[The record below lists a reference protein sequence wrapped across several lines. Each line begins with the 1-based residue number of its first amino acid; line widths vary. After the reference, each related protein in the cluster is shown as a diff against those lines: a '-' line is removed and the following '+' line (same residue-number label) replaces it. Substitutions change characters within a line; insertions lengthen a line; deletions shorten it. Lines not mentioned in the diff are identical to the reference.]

1 MKDCDSHSGGLTQPA
16 REGPSAAKQSR
27 AKIINIRGT
36 SGSTKSTLVR
46 KFLDTYNG
54 QALRGPDGK
63 IRGYVCRAKSEY
75 GFQRDIYIVGSYE
88 RPTGGCDGLKTQDE
102 ICDRVREFAALGDV
116 LYEGLLVSGLFR
128 RYNALAE
135 ELTQHHH
142 IFGFLDTPLQK
153 CIDRVLSRRA
163 VRAAV
168 KGETTRPFDP
178 NKTLTPKYHA
188 ISSCRAKF
196 INAGKDVRNIPH
208 ERAFE
213 TLVAW
218 LSADDLE
225 PAVWS
230 TD

>member
-1 MKDCDSHSGGLTQPA
+1 VTPYSPEAL
-16 REGPSAAKQSR
+16 EGPSAARQSR

-36 SGSTKSTLVR
+36 SGSGKSTLVR
-46 KFLDTYNG
+46 KFLDTYHG
-54 QALRGPDGK
+54 QALRGPDGR
-63 IRGYVCRAKSEY
+63 IRGYVCRAQSEY
-75 GFQRDIYIVGSYE
+75 GLQRDVYIVGSYE
-88 RPTGGCDGLKTQDE
+88 IPTGGCDGLKTQDE

-116 LYEGLLVSGLFR
+116 IYEGLLISGLFR

-153 CIDRVLSRRA
+153 CIDQTLSRRA
-163 VRAAV
+163 LRAAV
-168 KGETTRPFDP
+168 NGKIARPFDP

-188 ISSCRAKF
+188 IASCRAKF
-196 INAGKDVRNIPH
+196 INARKDVRDIPH

-218 LSADDLE
+218 F
-225 PAVWS
+225 S
-230 TD
+230 TDDWEPDE